1 MASMRVLI
9 SMVFAASTLLASS
22 FANAQSADVESTIK
36 GVDSNALTI
45 SLADGK
51 TYVVPEEFNFEGLE
65 SGVKVSV
72 FYTVV
77 DGKRLVDDLIVLP

>member
-1 MASMRVLI
+1 MRVFV
-9 SMVFAASTLLASS
+9 SMVFAVSAMLASS
-22 FANAQSADVESTIK
+22 LAHAQSVDVESTIK
-36 GVDSNALTI
+36 GVDSNGLTI

-65 SGVKVSV
+65 TGVKVTV

-77 DGKRLVDDLIVLP
+77 DGKRVVDDLIVLP